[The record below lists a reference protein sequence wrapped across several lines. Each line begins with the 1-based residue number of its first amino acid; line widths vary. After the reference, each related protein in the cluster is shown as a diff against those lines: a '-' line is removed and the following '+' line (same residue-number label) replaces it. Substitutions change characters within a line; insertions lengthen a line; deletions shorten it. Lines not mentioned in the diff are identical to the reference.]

1 MKVNIYIE
9 SSVKGLKRQSGVV
22 GFVLEAAGREGDT
35 VTQFGRVEDVT
46 ENQAQLLALKYAL
59 KRIQDMSDLKIWT
72 DNSYIA
78 AAFRQN
84 WIKGWNERDWKT
96 AKGKDVANREEWES
110 ILKMLGDSIPEFA
123 ISEKHEYKNWL
134 SKEVER
140 RSEKY
145 V

>member
-59 KRIQDMSDLKIWT
+59 KRIQDKREITIWT
-72 DNSYIA
+72 DNTYLA
-78 AAFRQN
+78 AAFQQN
-84 WIKGWNERDWKT
+84 WIAGWIERNWKN
-96 AKGKDVANREEWES
+96 AKGKEVANRTEWES
-110 ILKMLGDSIPEFA
+110 ILQMLDGCVPEFRKEHH
-123 ISEKHEYKNWL
+123 SYKNWL
-134 SKEVER
+134 SGECER
-140 RSEKY
+140 RAEKY